1 MNPTTS
7 NAATMPPESDAMC
20 CQNSRQT
27 GASMGPSLLTG
38 TVIEVNRPGTPLCVR
53 LAASLATKI
62 VSDLGARVIKIE
74 PPGGDPVRHLPPL
87 LHKDNAG
94 TSAVFQFLNTGKE
107 AVLLDLRQSRG
118 REVLAAM
125 LTKADAVVD
134 EAEPA
139 QEDDEVGA
147 LVRVWLSAFGARPE
161 MRSVSASELSILAL
175 GGLLDLVGDPA
186 RAPLRLGG
194 HQAAYSAGLAAYA
207 GLMAGIMGSKRYGTG
222 EIIDIS
228 LLDVA
233 LWVNWKSPAG
243 ALMLGRAPT
252 REGPQ
257 AEWQVLPC
265 ADGYVA
271 LVYADKDWPAL
282 CRLAREPKLAAV
294 EFLNAAGRRRRR
306 EEVLQLLTRAFA
318 GRTRREL
325 YAEIKD
331 SGIPMGPVFSPREL
345 LEDPQYLARDFMA
358 EVSHA
363 EFGAFRM
370 PRVPVRW
377 NGAAFQPSP
386 APHLPASEEDV
397 R

>member
-1 MNPTTS
+1 MTS
-7 NAATMPPESDAMC
+7 
-20 CQNSRQT
+20 
-27 GASMGPSLLTG
+27 SLLSG
-38 TVIEVNRPGTPLCVR
+38 TVIEVNRPGTPLCIR

-62 VSDLGARVIKIE
+62 VSDLGVRVIKIE
-74 PPGGDPVRHLPPL
+74 PPGGDPVRRLPPFL
-87 LHKDNAG
+87 DKDDAG
-94 TSAVFQFLNTGKE
+94 SSAVFQFLNTGKE
-107 AVLLDLRQSRG
+107 AVLLDLEQSRG
-118 REVLAAM
+118 RDLLAVM

-134 EAEPA
+134 EAQPT
-139 QEDDEVGA
+139 QEDGEVGA
-147 LVRVWLSAFGARPE
+147 LVRVWLSPFGARPE
-161 MRSVSASELSILAL
+161 LRSVPASELSILAL

-207 GLMAGIMGSKRYGTG
+207 GLMAGIMGRKRHGAG
-222 EIIDIS
+222 ETVDIS

-282 CRLAREPKLAAV
+282 CRLAREPELAAP
-294 EFLNAAGRRRRR
+294 EFIDAAGRRSRR

-318 GRTRREL
+318 TRTRREL

-331 SGIPMGPVFSPREL
+331 GGIPMGPVFSPREL

-358 EVSHA
+358 EVSHPKL
-363 EFGAFRM
+363 GAFRM

-377 NGAAFQPSP
+377 DGAGFQPRP
-386 APHLPASEEDV
+386 APDLPACEEDA